1 MSNQKTRER
10 QQFEKEEMKKYG
22 VVTYSRKSEEYRSD
36 VVVIPTEIDSFTKSE
51 IINEYGR
58 TYTKWIQ
65 ECYLHRLREILT
77 NPTEFGKVGIGRQ
90 EE

>member
-1 MSNQKTRER
+1 MSNQKTWER

-65 ECYLHRLREILT
+65 ECYLHRLKEILT

>member
-1 MSNQKTRER
+1 MSNQKTWER

>member
-1 MSNQKTRER
+1 MSNQKTWER

-77 NPTEFGKVGIGRQ
+77 NLTEFGKVGIGRQ

>member
-1 MSNQKTRER
+1 MSNQKTWER

-65 ECYLHRLREILT
+65 ECYLLRLREILT